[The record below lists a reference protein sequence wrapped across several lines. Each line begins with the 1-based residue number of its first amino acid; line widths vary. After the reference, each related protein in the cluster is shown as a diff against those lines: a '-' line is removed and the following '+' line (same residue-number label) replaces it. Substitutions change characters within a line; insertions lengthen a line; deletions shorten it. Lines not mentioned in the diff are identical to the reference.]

1 MTFDTPETPGS
12 GVQSR
17 HGPSGHSVSTLA
29 WSLLVTFRNPQMLLL
44 TLAVSAAL
52 SGCSK
57 PEAAAPAADTA
68 KTQAAAPA
76 PAAALAE
83 LKLDTS
89 KLPAYNAFNVNDLD
103 ASKSACDD
111 FNGYVNG
118 KWLAAN
124 EIPKDRSS
132 WGAFSILDERS
143 VAVQHQLAEQAA
155 AAANAQ
161 GVDKIVGDFWSS
173 GMDEAK
179 INAQGIAPLK
189 ADLAAID
196 GLKDGAAV
204 AEYLRQSAAKGEN
217 GLFGFGAE
225 ADFKNSTMNMA
236 YAMQGGL
243 GLPDRGYYIDADKQ
257 DKLKAYQAHVAKV
270 LELSGVPAADAAKQA
285 QDVVALETRLAKV
298 SKSSEQLSRDA
309 ELSYNP
315 ITPAEADKLTPNFPW
330 TKFFESQGVA
340 VPEKFSLAIPAFHQ
354 EVSKALGDTDPA
366 VWRAYLR
373 FHTVDSASPYLSDAF
388 AQENFA
394 FYGKELNG
402 QAEMR
407 PRWKRVLGSI
417 EDGAGEAMG
426 QMYVKVAFSADAK
439 TKMEQLVDNL
449 RQALKARIE
458 NVTWMSP
465 ETKAKAI
472 AKWETFTPKIGYPDK
487 WRDYSGLSTQ
497 RDSYLDNV
505 RAATAFNYKYN
516 LSQIGKP
523 VDKTE
528 WGMTPQTVNAYYNPL
543 QNEIVFPAA
552 ILQPPFFDPKAD
564 DAFNYGGIGAVI
576 GHEMTHGYDDQ
587 GARFGP
593 TGNFENW
600 WTPADAKKFTA
611 LTGKLVK
618 QFDAYKVDGK
628 AVNGKLTLGENIA
641 DLGGITTA
649 YDAMKKATAGKD
661 DPKVGGMTRD
671 QNFFL
676 NWATVWRTKYTPQN
690 AMVRLTTDPHAPA
703 QFRAIGA
710 PSNLPA
716 FAAAF
721 QCKAGSP
728 MVRAGDKQVVIW

>member
-1 MTFDTPETPGS
+1 MT
-12 GVQSR
+12 
-17 HGPSGHSVSTLA
+17 L
-29 WSLLVTFRNPQMLLL
+29 RNPKMLLL

-52 SGCSK
+52 TGCNK
-57 PEAAAPAADTA
+57 PENAAPAADAAKPAPAAAPAA
-68 KTQAAAPA
+68 AP
-76 PAAALAE
+76 AE

-89 KLPAYNAFNVNDLD
+89 KLPAYNAFSINDLD
-103 ASKSACDD
+103 AGKSACDD

-155 AAANAQ
+155 AAANPQ
-161 GVDKIVGDFWSS
+161 GVEKIVGDFWSS

-196 GLKDGAAV
+196 GLKDGPAI

-243 GLPDRGYYIDADKQ
+243 GLPDRSYYVDADKQ

-270 LELSGVPAADAAKQA
+270 LELAGVPAADAAKQA

-309 ELSYNP
+309 ELAYNP
-315 ITPAEADKLTPNFPW
+315 VTPAEADKLTPNFPW

-354 EVSKALGDTDPA
+354 EVSKALGDTDPS

-402 QAEMR
+402 QAEMK

-417 EDGAGEAMG
+417 ENGAGEAMG
-426 QMYVKVAFSADAK
+426 QMYVKVAFSADDKAK
-439 TKMEQLVDNL
+439 MQQLVENL
-449 RQALKARIE
+449 SQALKARLE
-458 NVTWMSP
+458 KLTWMSE
-465 ETKAKAI
+465 ETKAKALE
-472 AKWETFTPKIGYPDK
+472 KWKTFTPKIGYPDK
-487 WRDYSGLSTQ
+487 WRDYSSLTTK

-516 LSQIGKP
+516 LSKIGKP

-600 WTPADAKKFTA
+600 WTPADAKKFSA
-611 LTGKLVK
+611 LTGKLVQ
-618 QFDAYKVDGK
+618 QFDGYEVDGK
-628 AVNGKLTLGENIA
+628 HVNGKLTLGENIA

-649 YDAMKKATAGKD
+649 YDAMKKATEGKD
-661 DPKVGGMTRD
+661 DPKVGGMSRD
-671 QNFFL
+671 QNFFI

-710 PSNLPA
+710 PSNLEA
-716 FAAAF
+716 FATAF
-721 QCKAGSP
+721 QCKPGAP
-728 MVRAGDKQVVIW
+728 MVRSGDKRVVIW